1 MFQTLS
7 SPLFLFTVI
16 AIPIS
21 LVIHEFAHAV
31 VADWFGDPTPRLAG
45 RVTLNP
51 LPHLDALGLLMIL
64 FGPIGWAKPTPVNP
78 QNFKRPRL
86 AYLVTVLA
94 GPLSNLIL
102 ASISFLLLR
111 WVWNPNDVLSSGFLT
126 RLLNVMAV
134 INVNLFVFNLIP
146 VPPLDGS
153 RILETFV
160 LYRHGR
166 ALRAFELYGPFILLL
181 LVMIPPLQN
190 HVLAPVFNGA
200 LNLVASWFGFQ
211 FSPIS

>member
-1 MFQTLS
+1 MFQTLN

-16 AIPIS
+16 AIPFS
-21 LVIHEFAHAV
+21 LVLHEFAHAI

-51 LPHLDALGLLMIL
+51 LPHLDVLGLLMML

-78 QNFKRPRL
+78 ENFKRPKL
-86 AYLVTVLA
+86 AYLLTVAA
-94 GPLSNLIL
+94 GPITNLIL
-102 ASISFLLLR
+102 ASLSFLLLKL
-111 WVWNPNDVLSSGFLT
+111 VWNPNDIATSGFLT

-153 RILETFV
+153 RLLGTF
-160 LYRHGR
+160 LRGRGGR
-166 ALRAFELYGPFILLL
+166 ALQAWEVYGPFILLL
-181 LVMIPPLQN
+181 FVMLPPLQN
-190 HVLAPVFNGA
+190 YVLSPLFNGA
-200 LNLVASWFGFQ
+200 LNMVASWFGFQ
-211 FSPIS
+211 FAPIS